1 MTLHTPIPVP
11 PARASMAGRK
21 GGPGTRTMLGLAA
34 LVALAVFGNGAV
46 LTMAIA
52 IFAAQAALS
61 AIQLMPSR
69 RGRLIARD
77 KPVHR
82 RPRVYTLHVAT
93 HNEPPEVVIR
103 TIRGLLAQVG
113 APAYEVIVLDN
124 NTQDARLWKPVAAF
138 CEGRNGVRFL
148 HRDGVEGA
156 KAGALAIARDMARPD
171 ATHVVTVDADYAVT
185 SDFLAR
191 ADAALTETGADFVQF
206 PQAYDRDSGAPGVS
220 EELGDY
226 FARFASHGDRRGAT
240 LLTGTLSVISL
251 DALDAVGGWRA
262 VTVTEDAELGTR
274 LVEAGYRG
282 HFVPQVVGRGLL
294 PLSAESLCAQRRRWA
309 HGNAATFLLRPGV
322 ARSLAPVRQ
331 LLAWVNFQ
339 TFGAILLIWGLA
351 SELFDLR
358 FGTEIVGLGVAT
370 LFLALLA
377 AILPFATASLGAA
390 TCRMALLPSSASA
403 TFEALCGWEQ
413 TFLRTSKLREE
424 ISVRMPPEMIT
435 TLGLGLGAIVLSA
448 VSGDRV
454 ATAGGIA
461 LCLPAV
467 AYFYLEHELAR
478 YRRQLGEVST

>member
-1 MTLHTPIPVP
+1 MTLQTPIPVP
-11 PARASMAGRK
+11 PARASVASRG

-34 LVALAVFGNGAV
+34 LVALAAFGNGAV
-46 LTMAIA
+46 FAMAVA
-52 IFAAQAALS
+52 TFAAQAALS
-61 AIQLMPSR
+61 AIQLMPSHGSR
-69 RGRLIARD
+69 VVAQN
-77 KPVHR
+77 KAVSR

-93 HNEPPEVVIR
+93 HNEPADVVIR
-103 TIRGLLAQVG
+103 TIRGLLAQDR
-113 APAYEVIVLDN
+113 APDYEVIVLDN

-138 CEGRNGVRFL
+138 CKGREGVRFL

-156 KAGALAIARDMARPD
+156 KAGALTIARGLARPD

-185 SDFLAR
+185 SDFLSR
-191 ADAALTETGADFVQF
+191 ADAALAETGADFIQF
-206 PQAYDRDSGAPGVS
+206 PQAYDQDGGAPGVS

-226 FARFASHGDRRGAT
+226 FARFASHGDRRGVA

-262 VTVTEDAELGTR
+262 DTVTEDAELGTR
-274 LVEAGYRG
+274 LVQAGYRG

-309 HGNAATFLLRPGV
+309 HGNAATFLLRPGI
-322 ARSLAPVRQ
+322 ARSLATVRQ

-339 TFGAILLIWGLA
+339 TFGAILLIWGLG
-351 SELFDLR
+351 SELFGLR
-358 FGTEIVGLGVAT
+358 FATEIAGLGVGT
-370 LFLALLA
+370 LLLA
-377 AILPFATASLGAA
+377 ILAAMLPFATASFGAA
-390 TCRMALLPSSASA
+390 VCRMALLPSSASA

-413 TFLRTSKLREE
+413 AFLRTSKLRDE
-424 ISVRMPPEMIT
+424 ISVRMPPEMMT

-448 VSGDRV
+448 VTGDTV

-467 AYFYLEHELAR
+467 AYFYLEHELAS
-478 YRRQLGEVST
+478 YCRQLGEV